1 MIRTVTDAEDN
12 IATLHDALPSLR
24 AEWPIGSLAVF
35 GSRVRGDAGQDS
47 DLDVLVEFS
56 RPIPLSSFLAL
67 EERLALLTG
76 LRVDLVSGA
85 ALKPIIGARIRTE
98 AVVL

>member
-1 MIRTVTDAEDN
+1 MTNSKDI
-12 IATLHDALPSLR
+12 IATLRDALPGLR

-35 GSRVRGDAGQDS
+35 GSRARGDAGQDS

-56 RPIPLSSFLAL
+56 RPVPLSSFLAL

-76 LRVDLVSGA
+76 LRVDLVPGA
-85 ALKPIIGARIRTE
+85 ALKPIIGIRIRTE